1 MLYLFFNS
9 ELVSQIRNKF
19 ILNKC
24 SHKNFPGI
32 YIKIF
37 MYPNVFRYINFN
49 YFKEQIKFYVY
60 HVQHI
65 LKHVYIMEW
74 VSQAY

>member
-1 MLYLFFNS
+1 
-9 ELVSQIRNKF
+9 
-19 ILNKC
+19 
-24 SHKNFPGI
+24 
-32 YIKIF
+32 

-65 LKHVYIMEW
+65 LKHVYIME
-74 VSQAY
+74 